1 LLKGFG
7 NFLIKELK
15 ELARDPKILLG
26 MIVVPLVMFPVLGG
40 IMGYAVQTA
49 QEQAIKAAL
58 IIVDNDG
65 GNWSESFISFIEG
78 LNVIGFNLTIYKENE
93 MELTSEKVLELLAKY
108 NTTQI
113 LEIPRGFS
121 ENVTAHFNDPNVKA
135 YVRFYGVL
143 RGTSV
148 FESVSSSVVDA
159 LINMFNRSHAPD
171 VLDSKKATVIKGEIK
186 DVDPA
191 AVSGL
196 LMSQSIAMPITVLI
210 LLMYAVQI
218 AATSVAMEKEEKT
231 LETLLTLPMD
241 RLAILWGKLS
251 SSIIVAAVGAVAYMA
266 GYSYMLGSV
275 MAGIPEGLNL
285 DLAALGLVPSV
296 FGYLL
301 LGLTLFVTMLSAL
314 ALAVIMSAFAEDV
327 RSAQSFVS
335 YIYPLVFLPSIALI
349 YLDVNT
355 LPFALKLVFYA
366 IPFSHPVIA
375 SKAVIMGDYWT
386 VIFGIVYVSAF
397 TLVVMYAASRLF
409 ATEKIL
415 TAKLKFKGLKI
426 RREKPAEESY

>member
-1 LLKGFG
+1 
-7 NFLIKELK
+7 
-15 ELARDPKILLG
+15 
-26 MIVVPLVMFPVLGG
+26 
-40 IMGYAVQTA
+40 
-49 QEQAIKAAL
+49 
-58 IIVDNDG
+58 
-65 GNWSESFISFIEG
+65 
-78 LNVIGFNLTIYKENE
+78 
-93 MELTSEKVLELLAKY
+93 
-108 NTTQI
+108 
-113 LEIPRGFS
+113 
-121 ENVTAHFNDPNVKA
+121 
-135 YVRFYGVL
+135 
-143 RGTSV
+143 
-148 FESVSSSVVDA
+148 
-159 LINMFNRSHAPD
+159 
-171 VLDSKKATVIKGEIK
+171 VIKGEIK
-186 DVDPA
+186 RGVDPA

-210 LLMYAVQI
+210 LLMYAFQI

-251 SSIIVAAVGAVAYMA
+251 SSIIVAAIGAVAYMA

-355 LPFALKLVFYA
+355 LPFALELVFYA
-366 IPFSHPVIA
+366 IPFSHPVVA

-386 VIFGIVYVSAF
+386 VVFGIVYVSAF
-397 TLVVMYAASRLF
+397 TLVVMYAASRFF

-415 TAKLKFKGLKI
+415 TAKLKFKGLKAQ
-426 RREKPAEESY
+426 RGEKPAEELY

>member
-1 LLKGFG
+1 MLKGFG
-7 NFLIKELK
+7 NFLLKELK

-49 QEQAIKAAL
+49 QEQALKAAV
-58 IIVDNDG
+58 IVVDNDG
-65 GNWSESFISFIEG
+65 GYWAQNLTAILQSSGIQLFIERDVE
-78 LNVIGFNLTIYKENE
+78 LDNENV
-93 MELTSEKVLELLAKY
+93 SRLLSKY
-108 NTTQI
+108 NSTQI
-113 LEIPRGFS
+113 LEIPRGFN
-121 ENVTAHFNDPNVKA
+121 ETVNEHFSNPNITA
-135 YVRFYGVL
+135 YVRFYGAL
-143 RGTSV
+143 IGTSV
-148 FESVSSSVVDA
+148 FEGAGSSVVDV
-159 LINMFNRSHAPD
+159 LVSMFNRALAPD
-171 VLDSKKATVIKGEIK
+171 VLYVQKATIIKGEIK
-186 DVDPA
+186 YGVDPA
-191 AVSGL
+191 TVSGL
-196 LMSQSIAMPITVLI
+196 LMAQSIALPITIII

-275 MAGIPEGLNL
+275 MAGIPDEVSL
-285 DLAALGLVPSV
+285 DLAALGLVPSF

-301 LGLTLFVTMLSAL
+301 LGATLFVTMLSAL
-314 ALAVIMSAFAEDV
+314 ALAVIISAFAEDV
-327 RSAQSFVS
+327 RSAQSLIS
-335 YIYPLVFLPSIALI
+335 YIYPLVFIPSIALI

-355 LPFALKLVFYA
+355 LPFALRLVLFA

-375 SKAVIMGDYWT
+375 SKSVIMGDYWT
-386 VIFGIVYVSAF
+386 VVFGIVYVSAF
-397 TLVVMYAASRLF
+397 TLIVMYAASRLF

-415 TAKLKFKGLKI
+415 TAKLKFMGL
-426 RREKPAEESY
+426 RRRRKATVEEIS